1 MFFERSY
8 CCGCTCDICSAGA
21 RATLTPYSKT
31 RALTFKNEHE
41 TVHTSRSIVALVA
54 TEALIAHVGVI
65 AVVVVVAAAARRFV

>member
-31 RALTFKNEHE
+31 RALTFKNEHD
-41 TVHTSRSIVALVA
+41 TSRSIVALVA